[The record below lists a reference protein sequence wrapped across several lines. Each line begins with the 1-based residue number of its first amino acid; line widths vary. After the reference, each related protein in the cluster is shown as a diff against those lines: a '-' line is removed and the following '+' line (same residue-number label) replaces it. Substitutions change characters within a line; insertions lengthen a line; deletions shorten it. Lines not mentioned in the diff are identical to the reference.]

1 MNVSE
6 MTCEQVNKA
15 IAKLREEVGAWR
27 IDEDGDDTEVLDY
40 CHDWAACGP
49 LLEEMPRWS
58 LFSPRKHSPGYTLC
72 LDDWSEPGPTH
83 ATALEA
89 VARAWLQWKTE
100 VAS

>member
-6 MTCEQVNKA
+6 MSRSEVNEA
-15 IAKLREEVGAWR
+15 IAKLRDAWHYAA
-27 IDEDGDDTEVLDY
+27 GPGGTTGPDY

-49 LLEEMPRWS
+49 LLEAMPRWS